1 LSKMRRCAVAALAVG
16 CLLGLGACSSSPSA
30 SSGSTTSLAASSL
43 PRSSIISLSAVRQ
56 QFPDVTRQESTGPN
70 STSSGNPGATRQV
83 IYSNGDSSKKVT
95 VSVDQYPSAEA
106 ASSAFQEAV
115 DKSQK
120 VSGFTALPVPDIGQ
134 KASAGIVTQGTES
147 HVGVGSVSGTLIIQ
161 ATIAG
166 YETSPQ
172 NISKIQDVARSEVAH
187 AQAVLSG

>member
-1 LSKMRRCAVAALAVG
+1 M
-16 CLLGLGACSSSPSA
+16 
-30 SSGSTTSLAASSL
+30 
-43 PRSSIISLSAVRQ
+43 SAVQQ
-56 QFPDVTRQESTGPN
+56 QFPEVTRQESTGPN

-95 VSVDQYPSAEA
+95 VSVDQYASAGA

-120 VSGFTALPVPDIGQ
+120 VSGFSPLPAPDIGQ

-166 YETSPQ
+166 YDPNPA
-172 NISKIQDVARSEVAH
+172 NISKIQDVARSEVAQ
-187 AQAVLSG
+187 AKAVLTS